1 LQAYSLCWKTYCPI
15 CQIAEI
21 LNEEGLTTGVGEPF
35 TRPKVYWVRFSN
47 HMPTGCPEM
56 HSACPGGQRGD
67 GRYSTQATAELLN
80 VSRSSIDKWCRAG
93 RLDAIQDAPHGPYW
107 IELTP
112 KIIAELRKPE
122 QRWQNL

>member
-1 LQAYSLCWKTYCPI
+1 
-15 CQIAEI
+15 
-21 LNEEGLTTGVGEPF
+21 
-35 TRPKVYWVRFSN
+35 
-47 HMPTGCPEM
+47 
-56 HSACPGGQRGD
+56 
-67 GRYSTQATAELLN
+67 